1 MRKAGDTVSQCPADQ
16 RRYIRNSMQSHPA
29 ILDALNALLVDEL
42 AARDQYFIH
51 SRMLAEWGL
60 SRAAERIAHEMS
72 DETAHADALIKRI
85 LVLGGTPKM
94 TPTALKVGTDL
105 PSIYAN
111 DLAVELAVVQH
122 LREVMTLCERVRDF
136 VTRDVLLPMLEDT
149 EQDHAHW
156 LEQQLGLIQRVGL
169 ENYLQ
174 SQMG

>member
-1 MRKAGDTVSQCPADQ
+1 
-16 RRYIRNSMQSHPA
+16 MQGKPV

-60 SRAAERIAHEMS
+60 AKAAERIAHEMD
-72 DETAHADALIKRI
+72 DETSHAAALIKRI
-85 LVLGGTPKM
+85 LMLDGTPKM
-94 TPTALKVGTDL
+94 TPSALNVGSDL

-111 DLAVELAVVQH
+111 DLAVELVVVQH
-122 LREVMTLCERVRDF
+122 LREVIALCEAERDF
-136 VTRDVLLPMLEDT
+136 VTRQVLLPMLEDT

-169 ENYLQ
+169 QNYLQ
-174 SQMG
+174 SQMA